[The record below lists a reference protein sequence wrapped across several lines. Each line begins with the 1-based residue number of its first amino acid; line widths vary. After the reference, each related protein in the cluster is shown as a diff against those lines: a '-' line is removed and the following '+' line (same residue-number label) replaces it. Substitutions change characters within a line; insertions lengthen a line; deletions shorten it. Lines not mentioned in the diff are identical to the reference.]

1 VRANRR
7 NGKKSRGPKT
17 IEGKTRSARNA
28 LKHGLARPLL
38 ITPGVSESVEELA
51 LSWVGEKATPAQLEQ
66 ARRAAAAQLDLQRIE
81 SVRQEIL
88 SGPWT
93 REMPKSKRV
102 IVKEFWDEQKLVN
115 KIELLEQK
123 PQLSKA
129 DEARME
135 KFEAQLR
142 DAMSTPKTRQVEF
155 TFGEIAS
162 ELLALDRYER
172 RARSLR
178 KKALRELDK
187 LTAPP
192 RRAGG

>member
-1 VRANRR
+1 VRANRL

-38 ITPGVSESVEELA
+38 IMPGVSESIEELA
-51 LSWVGEKATPAQLEQ
+51 LSWVGEAATPDQLEQ
-66 ARRAAAAQLDLQRIE
+66 ARRAAAAQIDLQRIE
-81 SVRQEIL
+81 SVRQAIL

-93 REMPKSKRV
+93 REIPKSERV
-102 IVKEFWDEQKLVN
+102 MMKEFRDEQRIIN
-115 KIELLEQK
+115 KIELLAHK
-123 PQLSKA
+123 PQLGKA

-142 DAMSTPKTRQVEF
+142 DAMLTPKTRQVELS
-155 TFGEIAS
+155 FGEIAS

-172 RARSLR
+172 RARSRR

-187 LTAPP
+187 LTALSK
-192 RRAGG
+192 RAGL